1 MIRQTIRA
9 VLLAAVLA
17 FLTAPAAPQPRP
29 AATDVDL
36 QLVLAVDISYS
47 MDPEEQ
53 RLQREGYIQA
63 LTAPEVLEAIRK
75 GLTGRIAVAYLEWA
89 GAQEQQ
95 VVIGWRI
102 IDGPESA
109 RAFTE
114 ELRDKPYRR
123 AFRTSISGGLNA
135 GVGLLEGSGFRSQR
149 RVIDVSGDGANNH
162 GMLVEP
168 ARDAALAK
176 GIVINGLPIMLN
188 RPNTRYMDIANLD
201 AYYQDCVVGGPGSF
215 VIPIRD
221 LQEFVPATRRKLI
234 LEVAGIAP
242 PAPPNGPRLIP
253 AQDERTDCLIGE
265 KMWRDRFQRDGAP

>member
-9 VLLAAVLA
+9 ALLAAVLA
-17 FLTAPAAPQPRP
+17 FPTAPAAPQPARE
-29 AATDVDL
+29 VDL

-135 GVGLLEGSGFRSQR
+135 GVELLEGSGFRSQR

-188 RPNTRYMDIANLD
+188 RPSTRYMDIDNLD

-234 LEVAGIAP
+234 LEVAGITP
-242 PAPPNGPRLIP
+242 PAPPDGPRLVP
-253 AQDERTDCLIGE
+253 AQDARTDCLIGE
-265 KMWRDRFQRDGAP
+265 RMWQERFRGP